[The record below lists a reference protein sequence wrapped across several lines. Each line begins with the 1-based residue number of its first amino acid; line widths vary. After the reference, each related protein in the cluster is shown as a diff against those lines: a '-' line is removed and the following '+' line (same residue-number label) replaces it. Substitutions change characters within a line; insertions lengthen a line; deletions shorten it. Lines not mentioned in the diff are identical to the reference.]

1 MPKKNYK
8 LEIIEAAKKELA
20 EKGYVNLNLRSIA
33 SLAGIKAA
41 SIYNHFSNKDEIIYH
56 LILEGRLMLAHSISK
71 ELDIAEGLKGKIEA
85 YFDSFIKFGFENR
98 EYYIIMFMQEYPKE
112 AMEKVK
118 EKIAREI
125 EPGLKTLAKFIEEYT
140 GRCFTESL
148 VLAESFF
155 HILHGHIS
163 LCILNRE
170 DFLFDKV
177 GTKNKIKDIVFL
189 YLENFR
195 LVTT

>member
-8 LEIIEAAKKELA
+8 EDIIEAAKKELA
-20 EKGYVNLNLRSIA
+20 EKGYANLNMRAIA
-33 SLAGIKAA
+33 NLAGIKAA

-56 LILEGRLMLAHSISK
+56 LILEGRLMLAHSISE
-71 ELDIAEGLKGKIEA
+71 ELNGAEGLKAKIEA
-85 YFDSFIKFGFENR
+85 YFDAFINFGFKKR
-98 EYYIIMFMQEYPKE
+98 EYYNIMFMQEYPKE

-125 EPGLKTLAKFIEEYT
+125 EPGLKTLAELIEEYT
-140 GRCFTESL
+140 NRCFTESL

-177 GTKNKIKDIVFL
+177 ATRKRIREIVFL
-189 YLENFR
+189 YLENCR
-195 LVTT
+195 LVS